1 MKRYICF
8 IILCLFSLLV
18 AFGFSPGPSA
28 STLRSFI
35 PSQEHSD
42 SEADLIAALDA
53 CIQQRFLDVDKGFGF
68 RRLTRPGDTPHRFK
82 AENAKEL
89 TIVEYLTSARLDVVL
104 YLAGRG
110 IVEAKLNSEDVDSIA
125 GSLIKGPV
133 SITPSDNQIA
143 GLPTPRQLWNHSQEA
158 MQVFQGSGKY
168 DFSLGEWNF
177 IARPVRASDT
187 TCLECHQ
194 RNGTNLFSRGNTRQ
208 ELKSLQI
215 GDPLGLLVYGY
226 KISRH

>member
-18 AFGFSPGPSA
+18 AFSFSPSPSA

-42 SEADLIAALDA
+42 SGADLIAALDD
-53 CIQQRFLDVDKGFGF
+53 CIQQRFLDVEKGFGF
-68 RRLTRPGDTPHRFK
+68 RRIIRPGDTPHRFK
-82 AENAKEL
+82 AGNAKEL
-89 TIVEYLTSARLDVVL
+89 TIVEYLTRARLDVVL

-110 IVEAKLNSEDVDSIA
+110 IVGPKLNSQHVDSIA
-125 GSLIKGPV
+125 GNLIKGPV
-133 SITPSDNQIA
+133 FITASDKQIA
-143 GLPTPRQLWNHSQEA
+143 GLPTPKQLWNHGQEA

-168 DFSLGEWNF
+168 DFSLGEWKF

-187 TCLECHQ
+187 TCLKCHQ
-194 RNGTNLFSRGNTRQ
+194 RNGTNLFSRGNIGQ
-208 ELKSLQI
+208 ESKSLQI
-215 GDPLGLLVYGY
+215 GDPIGLLVYGY
-226 KISRH
+226 KNNLQ